1 MDAVLQPELFIA
13 MAATFLAGIVRG
25 FSGFGAAMMQAPVF
39 ALLFAPAQAVATIAG
54 LGTLA
59 SLQLLRGA
67 VRQVDMRQVVPIT
80 VAAMVTIPVGSLLL
94 VVLEP
99 DLMRRGIAGLVL
111 LLVLVLMTGWRYPG
125 RRGAGVAAGT
135 GALSGVINGATGVG
149 GPPVV
154 LYLLAGPDSARTN
167 RANLIF
173 YFTFLNAGTWLS
185 LLWHGVITLETLW
198 RTLALWPVQIV
209 SLWCGSWLFTR
220 ANDALY
226 RRAALGLLLAV
237 ALFGLFYRR

>member
-1 MDAVLQPELFIA
+1 MQSVLQPELLVA
-13 MAATFLAGIVRG
+13 MVATILAGIVRG

-39 ALLFAPAQAVATIAG
+39 ALLFAPTQAVAIMTG

-59 SLQLLRGA
+59 SLQLLRGVA
-67 VRQVDMRQVVPIT
+67 RHVDWRQIVPIT
-80 VAAMVTIPVGSLLL
+80 LAALVTVPVGSLLL
-94 VVLEP
+94 VALAPE
-99 DLMRRGIAGLVL
+99 LMRRGISGMVLV
-111 LLVLVLMTGWRYPG
+111 LVLVLMTGWRYPG
-125 RRGAGVAAGT
+125 RRGPWAAAGA

-167 RANLIF
+167 RANLIC
-173 YFTFLNAGTWLS
+173 YFTFLGAATWAS
-185 LLWHGVITLETLW
+185 LVWHGVITLETIW

-209 SLWCGSWLFTR
+209 SLWFGSWLFTR
-220 ANDALY
+220 VNDALY
-226 RRAALGLLLAV
+226 RKLALVVLLAV